1 MPKVFITRNIPVIG
15 PDKLRQQSGWDVNQW
30 EHDEVIPR
38 DVLLQSVQGADA
50 ILSLLTERIDAEL
63 LEAAGPQLKVVAN
76 LAVGYDNFVVPEMTK
91 RGVIGTNTP
100 DVLTDT
106 TADLAFAL
114 LMATA
119 RMLPQAQRYVIDDHW
134 KTWEPLG
141 FLGQDVHHATLGL
154 IGVGRIGAA
163 MARRGAGFEMKVIYY
178 DAYRRQDLEEK
189 FGYEYRDSVEA
200 VLREADF
207 VSLHTPLTEETR
219 HLMNAERLAMM
230 KPTAILINSS
240 RGPVVDPKA
249 LYDALKNGTIWAA
262 GLDVTEPEPLPASDP
277 LLTLDNL
284 LVVPH
289 IASASINTRDDM
301 SELAADNI
309 INVLEG
315 RAPKTPVNREVVEQK
330 GLR

>member
-1 MPKVFITRNIPVIG
+1 
-15 PDKLRQQSGWDVNQW
+15 
-30 EHDEVIPR
+30 
-38 DVLLQSVQGADA
+38 LQSVRGADA
-50 ILSLLTERIDAEL
+50 VLSLLTERIDADFL
-63 LEAAGPQLKVVAN
+63 DAAGPQLKVVAN
-76 LAVGYDNFVVPEMTK
+76 LAVGFDNFVVPEMTR

-106 TADLAFAL
+106 TADLAFTL

-119 RMLPQAQRYVIDDHW
+119 RMLPQAQKYVFDDKW
-134 KTWEPLG
+134 RTWEPLG

-154 IGVGRIGAA
+154 VGLGRIGAA

-178 DAYRRQDLEEK
+178 DAYRRQDLEQQY
-189 FGYEYRDSVEA
+189 GYEFRDSVEA

-207 VSLHTPLTEETR
+207 VSLHTPLMEETH
-219 HLMNAERLAMM
+219 HLMNAERLKLM

-249 LYDALKNGTIWAA
+249 LYDALKDGTIWAA
-262 GLDVTEPEPLPASDP
+262 GLDVTEPEPLPVNDP
-277 LLTLDNL
+277 LLTLDNC

-289 IASASINTRDDM
+289 IASASIKTRDAM

-309 INVLEG
+309 VAVLG
-315 RAPKTPVNREVVEQK
+315 GKAPKTAVNREVVEQK

>member
-1 MPKVFITRNIPVIG
+1 MPKVFITRNIPAIG
-15 PDKLRQQSGWDVNQW
+15 PDKLRQQTGWEINQW
-30 EHDEVIPR
+30 ERDDVIPR
-38 DVLLQSVQGADA
+38 DTLLKAVQGADA
-50 ILSLLTERIDAEL
+50 VLSLLTERIDAEL

-76 LAVGYDNFVVPEMTK
+76 MAVGFDNFVVPEMTQ

-119 RMLPQAQRYVIDDHW
+119 RMLPQAQAYVKEDHW

-141 FLGQDVHHATLGL
+141 FMGQDVHHATLGL
-154 IGVGRIGAA
+154 IGLGRIGAA
-163 MARRGAGFEMKVIYY
+163 MARRGAGFEMKVIYH

-189 FGYEYRDSVEA
+189 YGYQYRNSIEE
-200 VLREADF
+200 VLGEADF
-207 VSLHTPLTEETR
+207 VSLHTPLTVETR
-219 HLMNAERLAMM
+219 HLMNTERLGMM
-230 KPTAILINSS
+230 KKTAILINSS

-249 LYDALKNGTIWAA
+249 LYDALKGGTIWAA

-277 LLTLDNL
+277 LLTLPNL

-289 IASASINTRDDM
+289 IASASINTRKDM

-309 INVLEG
+309 INVLSG

-330 GLR
+330 GLK

>member
-1 MPKVFITRNIPVIG
+1 MPKVFVTRRIPEVG
-15 PDKLRQQSGWDVNQW
+15 PQKLRQQAGWEVGQW
-30 EHDEVIPR
+30 ERDVVIPR
-38 DVLLQSVQGADA
+38 ATLLQSVRGCDA

-63 LEAAGPQLKVVAN
+63 LEAAGPQLQVVAN
-76 LAVGYDNFVVPEMTK
+76 LAVGFDNFVVPEMSQRK
-91 RGVIGTNTP
+91 VIGTNTP

-114 LMATA
+114 LMSTS
-119 RMLPQAQRYVIDDHW
+119 RMLPQAQKYVLDDKW

-141 FLGQDVHHATLGL
+141 FLGQDIHHATLGL
-154 IGVGRIGAA
+154 VGLGRIGTAV
-163 MARRGAGFEMKVIYY
+163 ARRGAGFEMKVIYY
-178 DAYRRQDLEEK
+178 DAYRRQDLEGQ

-230 KPTAILINSS
+230 KRTAILINTS
-240 RGPVVDPKA
+240 RGPVVDPQA
-249 LYDALKNGTIWAA
+249 LYDALKSGTIWAA
-262 GLDVTEPEPLPASDP
+262 GLDVTEPEPLPVGDP
-277 LLTLDNL
+277 LLTLDNC

-289 IASASINTRDDM
+289 IASASVNTRNAM

-309 INVLEG
+309 INVLNG